1 MPLPFLRPSCAS
13 LSAYRTRNSQD
24 TRDLADTTSSPSAP
38 SIDFIHFLSD
48 AFRCC
53 EVAAPLMNAE
63 HIVSHHSSVL
73 VVEDD
78 PDLTLALE
86 DYLHHEGY
94 TVRCARTGKQALQE
108 AEDHSFGTV
117 LLDLGLPDLSGFAV
131 LRGLEELDPLLPV
144 IVLTASV
151 QEQFTVESLR
161 RGAFAYLTKP
171 YNRDELKIT
180 VRQAVEVRKLVFKM
194 GRVENALTAKEE
206 QFRQVVHT
214 APDGIVLADGEGKVV
229 SWNSAAQRLFG
240 YTEADILG
248 QPLTIIMPTRYRDDH
263 LRGLELVKNIGGSIQ
278 TGRTI
283 ELYGLKKDGS
293 EFPIELSISTWKS
306 GGQTLSCGIIRDI
319 TLRKEAEAKLLNQQI
334 EQQVLLDLI
343 PAMVWYKDPQNRIIR
358 ANRRA
363 AESINK
369 TVREIEGT
377 STYDL
382 YPEEAEKYHQD
393 DLAVIASGKPK
404 LGIVE
409 LYETSPGDKHWVQ
422 TDKVPYRDAQGNV
435 VGVLVFAQD
444 ITERLQAEA
453 ALQESEHQ
461 YRLLM
466 EEASDAIVAVDM
478 DGYFRLVNA
487 KACELFGYAR
497 EELLRLHVQATY
509 IPEEKDMAQQYLEQI
524 RAGKA
529 LCVKRLL
536 QRKDGSVISVEIRG
550 RKMSDNRYF
559 AILQQLAGSVV
570 NSN

>member
-1 MPLPFLRPSCAS
+1 MK
-13 LSAYRTRNSQD
+13 
-24 TRDLADTTSSPSAP
+24 
-38 SIDFIHFLSD
+38 
-48 AFRCC
+48 
-53 EVAAPLMNAE
+53 AE
-63 HIVSHHSSVL
+63 QLVSHHSSVL
-73 VVEDD
+73 IVEDD
-78 PDLTLALE
+78 PDLSLALE

-94 TVRCARTGKQALQE
+94 TVRCARTGRQALQE

-144 IVLTASV
+144 IVLTASI
-151 QEQFTVESLR
+151 QEQYTVESLR
-161 RGAFAYLTKP
+161 RGAFAYITKP

-194 GRVENALTAKEE
+194 SRVESALTAKEE

-214 APDGIVLADGEGKVV
+214 APDGIVLADGEGRVV

-240 YTEADILG
+240 YTEGEILG
-248 QPLTIIMPTRYRDDH
+248 QPLTTIMPTRYREDH
-263 LRGLELVKNIGGSIQ
+263 LRGLEFVKATGGAIQ

-283 ELYGLKKDGS
+283 ELYGLRKDGS

-306 GGQTLSCGIIRDI
+306 GGQMLSCGIIRDI
-319 TLRKEAEAKLLNQQI
+319 TLRKEAEAKLLKQQI

-343 PAMVWYKDPQNRIIR
+343 PAMVWYKDTQNRILR
-358 ANRRA
+358 ANRQA

-369 TVREIEGT
+369 TVGELEGK

-393 DLAVIASGKPK
+393 DLTVIASGDPK
-404 LGIVE
+404 LGIIE
-409 LYETSPGDKHWVQ
+409 LYETSPGHKRWVQ

-435 VGVLVFAQD
+435 IGVLVFAQD
-444 ITERLQAEA
+444 ITARRQAEG
-453 ALQESEHQ
+453 ALQESERQ

-478 DGYFRLVNA
+478 DGYFKLMNA
-487 KACELFGYAR
+487 KACELLGYTR
-497 EELLRLHVQATY
+497 EELLQLHVIETY
-509 IPEEKDMAQQYLEQI
+509 VPTEKDMAQECLDQLRE
-524 RAGKA
+524 GKT
-529 LCVKRLL
+529 LCLRRSI
-536 QRKDGSVISVEIRG
+536 QRKDGTAFSAEIRG

-559 AILQQLAGSVV
+559 AVIQKLVDNSPV
-570 NSN
+570 NR

>member
-1 MPLPFLRPSCAS
+1 
-13 LSAYRTRNSQD
+13 
-24 TRDLADTTSSPSAP
+24 
-38 SIDFIHFLSD
+38 
-48 AFRCC
+48 
-53 EVAAPLMNAE
+53 MNAE
-63 HIVSHHSSVL
+63 QIVSHHSSVL
-73 VVEDD
+73 IVEDD
-78 PDLTLALE
+78 PDLALALE

-94 TVRCARTGKQALQE
+94 TVRCARTGKQALQA

-151 QEQFTVESLR
+151 QEHFTVESLR

-194 GRVENALTAKEE
+194 NRVETALTAQEE

-240 YTEADILG
+240 YTEAEILG
-248 QPLTIIMPTRYRDDH
+248 QPLTTIMPTRYREDH
-263 LRGLELVKNIGGSIQ
+263 LRGLEFVKAAGGSIQ

-306 GGQTLSCGIIRDI
+306 GGQMLSCGIIRDI
-319 TLRKEAEAKLLNQQI
+319 THRKEAEAKLLNQQI

-343 PAMVWYKDPQNRIIR
+343 PAMVWYKDTQNRILR

-369 TVREIEGT
+369 TVRELEGK

-393 DLAVIASGKPK
+393 DLAVIASGKAK

-478 DGYFRLVNA
+478 GGYFRLVNA
-487 KACELFGYAR
+487 KACELFGYTR
-497 EELLRLHVQATY
+497 EELLRLHVQETY
-509 IPEEKDMAQQYLEQI
+509 IPAEKDLAQQFLEQV
-524 RAGKA
+524 RTGKA

-536 QRKDGSVISVEIRG
+536 QRKDGTVTSVEIRG

-559 AILQQLAGSVV
+559 AILQQLAGQ
-570 NSN
+570 